1 MNVFQAIRAIFFRM
15 KPAAP
20 MEPIL
25 PAEMTDRE
33 LRRIAS
39 TPRSKEMADFIKRL
53 REGPPLPQRLAS

>member
-1 MNVFQAIRAIFFRM
+1 
-15 KPAAP
+15 

-25 PAEMTDRE
+25 PAEMTGRE